1 MNHMNQNPYEQH
13 WVSLMPENLF
23 FFFVHAVK
31 LFVIIHYLLKPES
44 YLLSYLK
51 A

>member
-13 WVSLMPENLF
+13 WVSLMPENL